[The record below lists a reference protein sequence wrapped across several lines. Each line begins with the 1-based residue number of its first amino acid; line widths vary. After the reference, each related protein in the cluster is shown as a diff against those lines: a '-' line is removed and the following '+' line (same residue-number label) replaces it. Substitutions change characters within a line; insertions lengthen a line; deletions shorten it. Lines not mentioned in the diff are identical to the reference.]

1 GLVLER
7 AGLIHRQSG
16 LIYEEMKKLE
26 RVSREVTESV
36 REMRA
41 AGIAIASFLEN
52 AKALAREEL
61 ALKETD

>member
-36 REMRA
+36 REMRT